1 MNVADHVYGVSELTH
16 QIKRTIEGAF
26 PPLWLKG
33 ELSNVLLH
41 RSGHL
46 YLTLKDDAASI
57 KGVMWRTQAQRLDF
71 RPENGT
77 EVLVFGRL
85 SVYEPR
91 GEYQIVIEMMQP
103 GGRGALAVEF
113 ERLKE
118 KLTAEGLFDPT
129 RKRPIPSN
137 PRQLGVVTSET
148 GAAVRDVLVTLAR
161 RGFGIDV
168 TLAPARV
175 QGEGAAQS
183 VADALAKLQALPE
196 PPDVIIIARGGG
208 SLEDLWAFNEEIT
221 VRAIAACLIPVISGV
236 GHETDTTLT
245 DLAADLRAPTPTG
258 AAERATP
265 DRHETERHL
274 ATLGNRLGRS
284 TWLVIENFRQRVD
297 GYAGAYGLRRLP
309 DRIEQQFQRLDNLGD
324 RAERSIAGRLER
336 LTERIGRQG
345 DRLTAL
351 SPLSVLERGYAV
363 VKSGKTVVR
372 DVAELMEGQL
382 IDLILMRGQAE
393 ARVEKVRPGEGPTG
407 TKKPS

>member
-1 MNVADHVYGVSELTH
+1 MNVADRVYGVSELTRE
-16 QIKRTIEGAF
+16 IKRTIEGAF

-57 KGVMWRTQAQRLDF
+57 KGVMWRTQVQKLDF
-71 RPENGT
+71 RPENGN

-118 KLTAEGLFDPT
+118 KLASEGLFAPE
-129 RKRPIPSN
+129 RKRPIPVN
-137 PRQLGVVTSET
+137 PRRIGVVTSDT

-168 TLAPARV
+168 ILAPARV

-183 VADALAKLQALPE
+183 VADALATLQALPE
-196 PPDVIIIARGGG
+196 PPDVILVARGGG

-221 VRAIAACLIPVISGV
+221 VRAVAACTIPIISGV

-265 DRHETERHL
+265 DRHELERQL
-274 ATLGNRLGRS
+274 AALGSRLGRS
-284 TWLVIENFRQRVD
+284 TWMVVESLRQRVE

-309 DRIEQQFQRLDNLGD
+309 DRIEQYFQRFDDLED
-324 RAERSIAGRLER
+324 RSERSLRGNLER
-336 LTERIGRQG
+336 MSGTLDRQI
-345 DRLTAL
+345 DRLAAL
-351 SPLSVLERGYAV
+351 SPLGVLKRGYAV
-363 VKSGKTVVR
+363 VKSGEKVVR
-372 DVAELMEGQL
+372 DAAELIEGQL
-382 IDLILMRGQAE
+382 LDLVLMRGQAG
-393 ARVEKVRPGEGPTG
+393 ARVEQVRPGDGPTG
-407 TKKPS
+407 SKR